1 MSVAGLTADAA
12 LILLSWPMIAFL
24 FVGFFIGMAFGAT
37 PGVGGSLGAAL
48 VLPLT
53 LPFEGEQALVLLVA
67 IYAGAMY
74 GGAISAIVLNVPG
87 TGAAVAS
94 TFEGYPMARK
104 GQALYAL
111 AISAVSSSL
120 GGIVG
125 AGILIALSTFLIA
138 AVLMFGAP
146 EYALVAVL
154 GLALIPSISRH
165 SPLKALFA
173 GALGLLIATVGLAP
187 MAPIYRYTFGWLPAS
202 DGFSYIAVLLGLFAI
217 SEMIKLG
224 KEGGTIAKQEIQ
236 DDTGYLQ
243 ATKDG
248 TVYVFKHPYV
258 VVKSAII
265 GMIVGAI
272 PGAGASVS
280 NIVAYAEQVRQRPD
294 DPWRT
299 GHEPGLIAAE
309 AANNGTVGGSLVPV
323 LSFGIPGSG
332 TSAIILGGLI
342 MHGLRPG
349 PDLFAEELDLT
360 ILLFTTIIFSSI
372 IIFVFG
378 IWVITRIDI
387 ITRIDTNIII
397 PMVIVLSVLG
407 GYTLNVNYFDVMTVI
422 AIGLLGYFLRLYGF
436 SIIAFLMGVILGP
449 IVEENLY
456 RSLQISNG
464 SYWVFT
470 RRTLTIVLLLMTVLI
485 LLLPILS
492 QAGTIRERLAG
503 DAE

>member
-1 MSVAGLTADAA
+1 MSVIGLSADAA
-12 LILLSWPMIAFL
+12 LTLLSWPMIAFL
-24 FVGFFIGMAFGAT
+24 FAGFFIGMGFGAT

-104 GQALYAL
+104 GQAFYAL

-120 GGIVG
+120 GGLVG
-125 AGILIALSTFLIA
+125 ASILIALSTFLVSV
-138 AVLMFGAP
+138 VLLFGAP
-146 EYALVAVL
+146 EYALVAIL
-154 GLALIPSISRH
+154 GLSLIPSISRH

-173 GALGLLIATVGLAP
+173 GALGLLVATVGLAP
-187 MAPIYRYTFGWLPAS
+187 MAPVYRYTFGWIPAS

-224 KEGGTIAKQEIQ
+224 KEGGSIAQRDIE
-236 DDTGYLQ
+236 DDTGYLR
-243 ATKDG
+243 ATVDG
-248 TVYVFKHPYV
+248 TKYVFGHPYV
-258 VVKSAII
+258 VIKSAII

-280 NIVAYAEQVRQRPD
+280 NIVAYAEQVRQNPD
-294 DPWRT
+294 APWRT
-299 GHEPGLIAAE
+299 GHEPGLIASE
-309 AANNGTVGGSLVPV
+309 AANNGTVGGSLLPV

-332 TSAIILGGLI
+332 TSAIILGGMV
-342 MHGLRPG
+342 MHGLMPS
-349 PDLFAEELDLT
+349 PDMFAEELGLS
-360 ILLFTTIIFSSI
+360 ILLFMTIIFSSI

-378 IWVITRIDI
+378 IWVITRVDVL
-387 ITRIDTNIII
+387 TRIDTNIII
-397 PMVIVLSVLG
+397 PMVIILSVMG
-407 GYTLNVNYFDVMTVI
+407 GYTLNLNYFDVMTVI
-422 AIGLLGYFLRLYGF
+422 AVGLLGYFLRQYGF
-436 SIIAFLMGVILGP
+436 SIIGFLMGVILGP

-464 SYWVFT
+464 SYWVFA
-470 RRTLTIVLLLMTVLI
+470 RRTLTIVLLVMTI
-485 LLLPILS
+485 LLLLLPVLS
-492 QAGTIRERLAG
+492 QLGTVRERLSQRS
-503 DAE
+503 E